1 MRQNLYLYRRSCFDQ
16 LTKVEGLS
24 VEHSISIEEIGQ
36 RMKAFRLGAGLTP
49 EELARKSGVS
59 RAAIYRYESGNPAR
73 IDTLVK
79 IADLLDVSLPT
90 LLGAGVE
97 YIASAI
103 SFFERMRQLE
113 ENVDQITVLF
123 GPVSYLLTTDLY
135 DEYLPHVLAESIP
148 KDVDD
153 HEKALSDVDTLMGI
167 LRARKQSF
175 RERAPSI
182 IGLISAAELNQF
194 LRVGFVGAH
203 NPPDVNVQQRRDV
216 ARTEIENIVQ
226 ILRSQ
231 PIGVQLGVVVDSM
244 PGASLQIFKQAN
256 RTSVGVSP
264 FRLGAFANIR
274 LGVATISSSPEAI
287 ELYKSMT
294 NQLWMRSL
302 KGEAAADFIERNVL
316 KCH

>member
-1 MRQNLYLYRRSCFDQ
+1 M
-16 LTKVEGLS
+16 
-24 VEHSISIEEIGQ
+24 EHSISIEEIGQ

-49 EELARKSGVS
+49 EELATKSGVS

-79 IADLLDVSLPT
+79 IADLLSVSLPT

-123 GPVSYLLTTDLY
+123 GPVSYLLTTDTY
-135 DEYLPHVLAESIP
+135 DEYLPRVLMESIP

-153 HEKALSDVDTLMGI
+153 HEKALRDIDTLINI

-182 IGLISAAELNQF
+182 ICLISAAELNQF

-203 NPPDVNVQQRRDV
+203 NPPGVGVQQRRDV
-216 ARTEIENIVQ
+216 ARTEIMNIVQ
-226 ILRSQ
+226 ILRNQ

-287 ELYKSMT
+287 ELYKAMT

-302 KGEAAADFIERNVL
+302 KGEAAADFVERNVL
-316 KCH
+316 GN